1 MHRVSELRVQS
12 VNRAGIRAERDYVL
26 YWMIANRRT
35 RSNFALQR
43 AVERARDLGK
53 PLVVL
58 EALRCDYPWASDR
71 MHAFVIEG
79 MRDNRDALARRN
91 VAYYPYVEPEAG
103 AGRGLLAA
111 LAAHAAL
118 VVTDEFPCFFLP
130 RMVAAAGRALDVR
143 LEQVDACGLLPLR
156 AADRAFPTAFS
167 FRRFLHKEL
176 PPFLDDV
183 PRRDPLSRVDLPG
196 LPGLP
201 ADVTARWPPAQLPA
215 AAEQPRFLARLPID
229 HDVRIAPTRGG
240 ASAAQAQL
248 RAFMQR
254 LPRYDEDRNHPD
266 RAATSGL
273 SPYLHFGHVGSHEVF
288 AAIAA
293 QEDWEPKHLNA
304 RSAGTRSGWWR
315 MSAPAEAFLEQL
327 VTWRE
332 LGFHFCLR
340 TPGHDRFDTLPAWAQ
355 RTLLKHARDRRQPV
369 YTLDALASART
380 HDPLWNAA
388 QSELVQSGGMHNAMR
403 MLWGKKILEWTR
415 TPEEAIDVLIELNNR
430 WALDGRNPNSYS
442 GIFWC
447 LGRFDRAW
455 GPERPIFGTVR
466 YMSSTSA
473 ARKWRLREYMA
484 RWTAPLTARASG

>member
-1 MHRVSELRVQS
+1 VRRVSELRVQN

-43 AVERARDLGK
+43 AVEQARDLGK

-58 EALRCDYPWASDR
+58 EALRCDYRWASDR
-71 MHAFVIEG
+71 LHAFVIDG
-79 MRDNRDALARRN
+79 MRDNRDAFARRN
-91 VAYYPYVEPEAG
+91 VAYYPYVEPAPG

-130 RMVAAAGRALDVR
+130 RMVVAAGRALDVR
-143 LEQVDACGLLPLR
+143 LEQVDACGLLPMR
-156 AADRAFPTAFS
+156 AADRAFQTAFS
-167 FRRFLHKEL
+167 LRRFLQKEL

-183 PRRDPLSRVDLPG
+183 PRRDPLARA
-196 LPGLP
+196 GLP
-201 ADVTARWPPAQLPA
+201 ALPALPATVSQRWPPALLP
-215 AAEQPRFLARLPID
+215 EPNELPRFLARLGVDHSVGVAPI
-229 HDVRIAPTRGG
+229 RGG
-240 ASAAQAQL
+240 PTAAHARL
-248 RAFMQR
+248 REFIPR
-254 LPRYDEDRNHPD
+254 LGRYDEDRNHPD

-273 SPYLHFGHVGSHEVF
+273 SPYLHFGHIGSHEILD
-288 AAIAA
+288 AIAA
-293 QEDWEPKHLNA
+293 HESWRPELLGA
-304 RSAGTRSGWWR
+304 RAAGTRSGWWR
-315 MSAPAEAFLEQL
+315 MSASAEAFLDQL

-340 TPGHDRFDTLPAWAQ
+340 TPGYDRFDTLPAWAQ
-355 RTLLKHARDRRQPV
+355 RTLQKHARDRRESV
-369 YTLDALASART
+369 YALDELASART

-388 QSELVQSGGMHNAMR
+388 QNELVHSGQMHNAMR
-403 MLWGKKILEWTR
+403 MLWGKKVLEWTR

-430 WALDGRNPNSYS
+430 YGLDGRNPNSYS

-466 YMSSTSA
+466 YMSSASA
-473 ARKWRLREYMA
+473 ARKWRLREYVA
-484 RWTAPLTARASG
+484 RWTAPLTERAAD